1 MAGCRPMAR
10 SSTGHS
16 ISRSGCSGRM
26 PKWCRAQLSAP
37 RLVAGQDADEAVMRR
52 VVVTGMGIV
61 SSIGNNTQEVLAS
74 LREAKPGI
82 SRAEKY
88 AELGFRCQVHGAPTL
103 NAEEAID
110 RRAMRFLG
118 GGAAWNHVAMEQA
131 IRDAGLE
138 DGEISHEMTGIIM
151 GSGGPSTRAIV
162 EAADTARN
170 KGPKRVGPFAVP
182 KAMSST
188 ASATL
193 ATWFKIKGVNY
204 SISSA
209 CATSNHCIGN
219 AAELIQWGKQDL
231 VFAGGCEELDWSLS
245 VLFDAMGAMSTKYNE
260 RPHTA
265 SRAYDVNR
273 DGFVIA
279 GGAGV
284 VVLEELEHA
293 KARGA
298 KIYAEVA
305 GYGATSDGY
314 DMVAPSGEGAVRCMK
329 MALENVRAPVDY
341 INPHATS
348 TPIGDLKEI
357 EAIREVFGA
366 KCPPISATKSLTGHS
381 LGATGVQEAIY
392 SLLMMQSGFICES
405 ANIENLDPAF
415 ADIPIVRER
424 KDNISLGCV
433 LSNSFGFGG
442 TNASVVFKRLDA

>member
-1 MAGCRPMAR
+1 
-10 SSTGHS
+10 
-16 ISRSGCSGRM
+16 
-26 PKWCRAQLSAP
+26 
-37 RLVAGQDADEAVMRR
+37 MRR

-74 LREAKPGI
+74 LREAKSGI
-82 SRAEKY
+82 VRADKY
-88 AELGFRCQVHGAPTL
+88 AELGFRCQVHGAPRL
-103 NAEEAID
+103 DPEEVVD

-118 GGAAWNHVAMEQA
+118 GGAAWNHVAMDQA

-138 DGEISHEMTGIIM
+138 EAEISNERTGIVM
-151 GSGGPSTRAIV
+151 GSGGPSCRAII
-162 EAADTARN
+162 EAADTARS

-193 ATWFKIKGVNY
+193 ATWFKIKGMNY

-245 VLFDAMGAMSTKYNE
+245 VLFDAMGAMSSKFNATPEK
-260 RPHTA
+260 A
-265 SRAYDVNR
+265 SRAYDKDR

-284 VVLEELEHA
+284 LVLEELERA

-314 DMVAPSGEGAVRCMK
+314 DMVAPSGEGAVRCMN
-329 MALENVRAPVDY
+329 MALENVKVPVDY

-348 TPIGDLKEI
+348 TPIGDIKEI
-357 EAIREVFGA
+357 EAIREVFGT

-415 ADIPIVRER
+415 ADVPIVRER
-424 KDNISLGCV
+424 KDNVALGCV

>member
-1 MAGCRPMAR
+1 
-10 SSTGHS
+10 
-16 ISRSGCSGRM
+16 
-26 PKWCRAQLSAP
+26 
-37 RLVAGQDADEAVMRR
+37 MRR

-74 LREAKPGI
+74 LHEAKSGVV
-82 SRAEKY
+82 RADKY

-103 NAEEAID
+103 DAQEVVD
-110 RRAMRFLG
+110 RRAMRFHG
-118 GGAAWNHVAMEQA
+118 GGTGWNHVAMEQA

-138 DGEISHEMTGIIM
+138 ERDISHEMTGIIM

-162 EAADTARN
+162 EAADVARS

-219 AAELIQWGKQDL
+219 AYETIQIGKQD
-231 VFAGGCEELDWSLS
+231 VIFAGGCEELEWSLS
-245 VLFDAMGAMSTKYNE
+245 VLFDAMGAMSSKYNAT
-260 RPHTA
+260 PATA
-265 SRAYDVNR
+265 SRPYDVSR

-298 KIYAEVA
+298 KIYGEII

-314 DMVAPSGEGAVRCMK
+314 DMVAPSGEGV
-329 MALENVRAPVDY
+329 
-341 INPHATS
+341 
-348 TPIGDLKEI
+348 
-357 EAIREVFGA
+357 EVACG
-366 KCPPISATKSLTGHS
+366 
-381 LGATGVQEAIY
+381 
-392 SLLMMQSGFICES
+392 LM
-405 ANIENLDPAF
+405 
-415 ADIPIVRER
+415 
-424 KDNISLGCV
+424 
-433 LSNSFGFGG
+433 
-442 TNASVVFKRLDA
+442 